1 MRKPDEQQPRIF
13 HFLFPDP
20 PAVPTDGLARTT
32 RPLRIG
38 TRGPLRIALLMVVT
52 LAIIVV
58 AIPAALAAVVST
70 QPILGALAITA
81 VAIASMFLA
90 RGFLLGTYV
99 TDDSLIIRRMFAT
112 SVIPWNDITI
122 TAQDPVISVRDSH
135 DGEYS
140 THIGSQRI
148 DYLWRPHALAAAS
161 DQLLNWSER
170 R

>member
-1 MRKPDEQQPRIF
+1 MGKSDEPQPRIF
-13 HFLFPDP
+13 RFLFPDP
-20 PAVPTDGLARTT
+20 PAVPTDASARTT

-38 TRGPLRIALLMVVT
+38 SRGPLRIALLMVVT

-58 AIPAALAAVVST
+58 AIPAALAAVVSS
-70 QPILGALAITA
+70 QPIIGSLAITA
-81 VAIASMFLA
+81 VAIASMFLG

-112 SVIPWNDITI
+112 TVIPWTDITI
-122 TAQDPVISVRDSH
+122 TVQDHATRVRDSQ
-135 DGEYS
+135 EREFS
-140 THIGSQRI
+140 THIGLRRI
-148 DYLWRPHALAAAS
+148 DYIWRPHALAAAS